1 MPPSRRL
8 IGFGLAT
15 VQRES
20 QVIVVGA
27 GISGLAT
34 AYALASAGCR
44 VLVLEQSSRVGG
56 CIRSER
62 TPDGYLIEH
71 GPNSLLNL
79 NPDVDRLCGELGL
92 DRERVVQQPATRQRY
107 LVKARTLVPVPS
119 RAHQFPLT
127 PLWSLKGKLRALAE
141 PFIVSAPPEGDE
153 SVAAFVRRRFGP
165 EMVDYAVEPF
175 VAGIFAGDPEQL
187 SMASSF
193 PHLAALERASGSVV
207 GGLIGSRLRRGR
219 SRAPVQVFSFRGG
232 VGRLPETLQSR
243 LGDRVI
249 TGVRVAE
256 VRRECRDGAVRFA
269 VHAETRDGAHAF
281 VAERLVVATPADVAG
296 RLLSPLSPPLAD
308 ELEQIPYAPVGLVHL
323 GVARSALSRFPNGS
337 GCLVPKRERLPILGS
352 LWSSNVYPDRAP
364 EGRVLLT
371 NYIGGVRDSDVLK
384 WSDDELVALVVD
396 ALRDLVGLSGRPEFV
411 RVLRHPRAIPQY
423 LLGHGARVAKID
435 QELAP
440 LSGVYL
446 AGNYLHGVSIRD
458 CLTQGAALADRIV
471 GDLGRIEDPGSASLP
486 TRSSPASALQYSS

>member
-8 IGFGLAT
+8 IGFGLTT

-34 AYALASAGCR
+34 AYALAGAGCR

-269 VHAETRDGAHAF
+269 VHAETRDGARAF

-458 CLTQGAALADRIV
+458 CLTQGAALADRIA
-471 GDLGRIEDPGSASLP
+471 GDLGRIEDPGSAGLP
-486 TRSSPASALQYSS
+486 PRSSPASALQYSS

>member
-1 MPPSRRL
+1 L
-8 IGFGLAT
+8 TT
-15 VQRES
+15 VQQDS

-34 AYALASAGCR
+34 AYALARAGCR
-44 VLVLEQSSRVGG
+44 VLVLEQSPRVGG

-62 TPDGYLIEH
+62 TPEGYLIEH

-79 NPDVDRLCGELGL
+79 NPDVDHLCGELDL

-107 LVKARTLVPVPS
+107 LVKARMLVSVPT
-119 RAHQFPLT
+119 RARQFPLT
-127 PLWSLKGKLRALAE
+127 PLWSLKAKLRALAE
-141 PFIVSAPPEGDE
+141 PFIFSAPPEGDE

-193 PHLAALERASGSVV
+193 PQVAALERASGSVV
-207 GGLIGSRLRRGR
+207 GGLIASRLRRGR
-219 SRAPVQVFSFRGG
+219 SRRPVQMFSFRGG
-232 VGRLPETLQSR
+232 VGRLPETLYAH

-249 TGVRVAE
+249 TEARVVE
-256 VRRECRDGAVRFA
+256 VRREGRDGAARFA
-269 VHAETRDGAHAF
+269 VHAETRDGARAF
-281 VAERLVVATPADVAG
+281 IADRLVVASPADVAG

-323 GVARSALSRFPNGS
+323 GVARSALSRFPGGS

-396 ALRDLVGLSGRPEFV
+396 ALRDLVGLSDRPEFV

-423 LLGHGARVAKID
+423 LLGHRARVAKID
-435 QELAP
+435 QWLAP

-446 AGNYLHGVSIRD
+446 AGNYLHGVSVRD

-471 GDLGRIEDPGSASLP
+471 ADIKRVENPGSASLSAP
-486 TRSSPASALQYSS
+486 PSPASAMPCSS